1 MSFMQCRCF
10 QAWRCEMRNVL
21 SFGIAA
27 TLTVVTITALTGA
40 AMRSQ
45 KGLEAATVGMDVFTL
60 MTRSTD
66 LQVQR
71 YDAF

>member
-1 MSFMQCRCF
+1 
-10 QAWRCEMRNVL
+10 MRNVL

-27 TLTVVTITALTGA
+27 TLTVVTITALTAA

-45 KGLEAATVGMDVFTL
+45 KGLEVATVGMDVFTL

-66 LQVQR
+66 LQVQQ
-71 YDAF
+71 YDPF